1 MDKFVKL
8 LALAGSDNDAEALA
22 AVRAAS
28 RCLKELNMDWN
39 DMALMLGKTADA
51 AQRLSVIRNPDAPN

>member
-1 MDKFVKL
+1 MKL

-28 RCLKELNMDWN
+28 RLLKELKMDWN
-39 DMALMLGKTADA
+39 DMALMLSKTA
-51 AQRLSVIRNPDAPN
+51 RPDQ